1 MATPTPT
8 PTYEILALRYATM
21 QERTQAECV
30 MFPDD
35 HAAPMPIDFFV
46 FAIRGNGKTIMVD
59 TGFDKA
65 SADRRG
71 RALLRSPELML
82 ADAGI
87 DCGTVETVVLTHMHW
102 DHAGGMNFFP
112 KARFHLQDKEME
124 FCTGRCMCEPVLR
137 RPFDGEHV
145 VNAVRALF
153 ADRVQFHDGSG
164 DEIAPGISLH
174 LIPGH
179 SKGIMAVR
187 VPTARGWVVL
197 AGDVSHYW
205 KNIRER
211 NPFPVVVNVEQM
223 LAGYKTLESLADGP
237 DHVIPGHDP
246 LILKKFP
253 RLNGNPEIV
262 RIDQPPIA

>member
-1 MATPTPT
+1 
-8 PTYEILALRYATM
+8 
-21 QERTQAECV
+21 
-30 MFPDD
+30 
-35 HAAPMPIDFFV
+35 
-46 FAIRGNGKTIMVD
+46 
-59 TGFDKA
+59 
-65 SADRRG
+65 
-71 RALLRSPELML
+71 
-82 ADAGI
+82 
-87 DCGTVETVVLTHMHW
+87 
-102 DHAGGMNFFP
+102 
-112 KARFHLQDKEME
+112 
-124 FCTGRCMCEPVLR
+124 VLR

-145 VNAVRALF
+145 VNAVRAIF
-153 ADRVQFHDGSG
+153 ADRVTFHDGSG

-187 VPTARGWVVL
+187 VPTNRGWVVL
-197 AGDVSHYW
+197 AGDTSHYW

-262 RIDQPPIA
+262 CIDQAPIA